1 MSKIDKISD
10 ALFGIKNAV
19 TNLKYALHS
28 VPELKENS
36 KFQNK
41 YKGKRCFI
49 VGNGPSL
56 KMQDLSLLENEYV
69 FTVNQAIRNEN
80 FVKMKSNFHFWAD
93 ANFFIIDEN
102 KPEDMELLGTMK
114 SVSQGN
120 ENIEVFFPIEQ
131 KDFVKKFGLDK
142 SLNVNYFS
150 SALCMTEKYRKKIDF
165 TKAIP
170 MYGTVVQWCIIA
182 AIYMGFSE
190 IYLLG
195 CDNTS
200 LMVTLK
206 SALNVND
213 DDDYAYHISENLQ
226 EIDLGAGYQGPLH
239 AGHQGDALGAGVG
252 PLVKLA
258 RQGLHRQQGVEAP
271 GLRKGLVPGHVH
283 LGLGEDDGLG
293 PLEDL
298 PAEALHVVAVEDPHA
313 GQRRD
318 AQKAPEIREQVL
330 RLRRHAG
337 ALFHVYTID
346 HHFPSFIAARA
357 RRPMSRRQKA
367 LSKWIRSAR
376 A

>member
-1 MSKIDKISD
+1 MDGAGVD
-10 ALFGIKNAV
+10 LLALVQLRQQAPLFQCLCADGGDVHQGLGPLGGLLLAV
-19 TNLKYALHS
+19 DLLPGGQIPPVGLLDGGVLDVDLVQVGGEGGVAAVVGPVGVHQPHLGDGGVPALRVPEVGLEEGEVVQVHGEAQLLQQGGEARPVQAGEAGEGLHHGGRVVGPGEGLRLVQRGLPALHG
-28 VPELKENS
+28 V
-36 KFQNK
+36 
-41 YKGKRCFI
+41 
-49 VGNGPSL
+49 
-56 KMQDLSLLENEYV
+56 
-69 FTVNQAIRNEN
+69 
-80 FVKMKSNFHFWAD
+80 
-93 ANFFIIDEN
+93 DEVA
-102 KPEDMELLGTMK
+102 PD
-114 SVSQGN
+114 
-120 ENIEVFFPIEQ
+120 P
-131 KDFVKKFGLDK
+131 
-142 SLNVNYFS
+142 
-150 SALCMTEKYRKKIDF
+150 
-165 TKAIP
+165 
-170 MYGTVVQWCIIA
+170 VQVLPGEGA
-182 AIYMGFSE
+182 
-190 IYLLG
+190 
-195 CDNTS
+195 
-200 LMVTLK
+200 
-206 SALNVND
+206 
-213 DDDYAYHISENLQ
+213 LQ

>member
-10 ALFGIKNAV
+10 VLFGIKNAV
-19 TNLKYALHS
+19 TNLKYAFHS
-28 VPELKENS
+28 EPELKENK
-36 KFQNK
+36 KFENK

-114 SVSQGN
+114 SVNKGN
-120 ENIEVFFPIEQ
+120 ENIEVFFPLEQ
-131 KDFVKKFGLDK
+131 KDFVKKFELDK

-213 DDDYAYHISENLQ
+213 DDDYAYHISENEKKRMENL
-226 EIDLGAGYQGPLH
+226 IDRNGLESYTEAYLGTLKDYRIIYGYCRRNNIS
-239 AGHQGDALGAGVG
+239 
-252 PLVKLA
+252 LVNCSA
-258 RQGLHRQQGVEAP
+258 QTVIDS
-271 GLRKGLVPGHVH
+271 VPREKF
-283 LGLGEDDGLG
+283 EDVIDG
-293 PLEDL
+293 
-298 PAEALHVVAVEDPHA
+298 
-313 GQRRD
+313 
-318 AQKAPEIREQVL
+318 KN
-330 RLRRHAG
+330 
-337 ALFHVYTID
+337 
-346 HHFPSFIAARA
+346 
-357 RRPMSRRQKA
+357 
-367 LSKWIRSAR
+367 
-376 A
+376 